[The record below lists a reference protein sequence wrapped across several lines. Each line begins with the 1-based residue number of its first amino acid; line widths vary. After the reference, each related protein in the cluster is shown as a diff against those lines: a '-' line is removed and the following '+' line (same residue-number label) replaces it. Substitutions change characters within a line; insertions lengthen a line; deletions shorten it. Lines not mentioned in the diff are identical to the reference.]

1 MPFVAPAPP
10 LHMKWMSPN
19 GRPVRGL
26 NPMVAGAHQRAQHAS
41 TLSGTAWASASHT
54 DSIIACEAA
63 MVQPVTG
70 AGSEAFTTVPGGAMT
85 SSARSAP
92 SLKRTSEPMD
102 VNSARND
109 DETVFAMVLFTYP
122 AA

>member
-10 LHMKWMSPN
+10 LHMKWLAPN
-19 GRPVRGL
+19 GRPVRRL
-26 NPMVAGAHQRAQHAS
+26 NSIVAGRQQRARHAAA
-41 TLSGTAWASASHT
+41 LSGTAWASASHT

-92 SLKRTSEPMD
+92 SLKRTPEPMD

-109 DETVFAMVLFTYP
+109 DETV
-122 AA
+122 